1 MVNNKDTYSNW
12 LSNPNE
18 LDVKETDSLKEL
30 INLYPFCSTSRVLYL
45 KGLQNTNSIHYN
57 QVLKETA
64 AYASYGNSQRLGVG
78 ASGASSQ
85 ISLAAHIC
93 RYLDIKR
100 TLQLV
105 ILTHEF
111 FGFQSPE
118 PVASPYH
125 D

>member
-1 MVNNKDTYSNW
+1 LVNNKDTYSNW

-64 AYASYGNSQRLGVG
+64 AYAGDRQRLFYLLTG
-78 ASGASSQ
+78 
-85 ISLAAHIC
+85 SLNEEEKLEMIDKAARVVLDH
-93 RYLDIKR
+93 YLDNAIEAE
-100 TLQLV
+100 LHHL
-105 ILTHEF
+105 
-111 FGFQSPE
+111 
-118 PVASPYH
+118 
-125 D
+125 